1 MILKFQK
8 KNYIGQLYK
17 VDGKAKVWAELKI
30 EFHLHHQP
38 QFVYNQI
45 IHAIPKSRKDTPIA
59 SSENINDL
67 VVQKYHLI

>member
-45 IHAIPKSRKDTPIA
+45 IHAIPKSR
-59 SSENINDL
+59 
-67 VVQKYHLI
+67 